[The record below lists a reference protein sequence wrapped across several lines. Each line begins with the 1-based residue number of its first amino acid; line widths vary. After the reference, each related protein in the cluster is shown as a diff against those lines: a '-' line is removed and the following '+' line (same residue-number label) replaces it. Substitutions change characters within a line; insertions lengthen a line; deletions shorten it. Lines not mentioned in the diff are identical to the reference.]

1 MNKKYKLNSHLLT
14 FVKKNNFFY
23 NSKRYPN
30 RYFLCSLLN
39 VNYLVYLKSKLEHFI
54 NENASNEDV

>member
-1 MNKKYKLNSHLLT
+1 MNKKYRLKSHLLT
-14 FVKKNNFFY
+14 YVKKHNIFY
-23 NSKRYPN
+23 NFKGYLN